1 MTWSDLKE
9 KNINEVVDCINNK
22 LNEFESLKKV
32 GDELEANESTI
43 RKWLNK
49 KGYKRVGN
57 KFIEDNKIDDDKYH
71 INSINSKIDDDIKY
85 LSSEIDNIKN
95 LLEWFKTKD
104 DKYHIDVIKEND
116 ISIDLPDQ
124 SIKRTTIRVNNT
136 VWEMFNK
143 FADENKH
150 YDKHDLLSQL
160 LLESLLKYS
169 KDR

>member
-22 LNEFESLKKV
+22 LSEFESLK
-32 GDELEANESTI
+32 
-43 RKWLNK
+43 
-49 KGYKRVGN
+49 RVGN
-57 KFIEDNKIDDDKYH
+57 RFLEDNKSYDDKYH
-71 INSINSKIDDDIKY
+71 IDSINSKIDDDIKY
-85 LSSEIDNIKN
+85 LSNEIDNIKSVI
-95 LLEWFKTKD
+95 EWFKTKD
-104 DKYHIDVIKEND
+104 DKCHIDSIKEND

-150 YDKHDLLSQL
+150 YDKHYLLSQL
-160 LLESLLKYS
+160 LLESLLKYVKS
-169 KDR
+169 R